1 MTAEQMQEKMDDRR
15 AELASMS
22 RAELERALA
31 EMGAEVHHTPKRTL
45 VHVDGVDYE
54 PAWFDSYC
62 DRVVLVEA

>member
-1 MTAEQMQEKMDDRR
+1 MTIETIQEKMDERMS
-15 AELASMS
+15 ELAAMT
-22 RAELERALA
+22 RPELEDALA
-31 EMGAEVHHTPKRTL
+31 GMGLSVHHTPKRTL

>member
-54 PAWFDSYC
+54 PAWFDCYK